1 MPIRWAVATGNW
13 SNTATWNSGATLGIP
28 TGSDDAFAGGF
39 TVTLD
44 QDINVISLNTI
55 ASGSAPAGGSFS
67 VTGSRNIVTSTMR
80 AGSANCLNITGTS
93 TLVNIT
99 GSISGSDTTNN
110 IYTLNITSTSSS
122 INVSGSIAGGPR
134 PGSNVINLLGISNTV
149 NVNGSVRAGAGL
161 ASNAYGILAGGTF
174 NTVNITG
181 SISGGSAGN
190 NTWAVVISGIG
201 TSLNVSG
208 SVNGGTGGNSSGIV
222 LDGTATGVT
231 NIRVIGDISGSVG
244 GVGLTLNRGSSSPYI
259 ASIVGTIAAF
269 NFAGI
274 VTSGGTL
281 SVLNITGSVIASSII
296 SQPGI
301 EMSTTANLTLNIS
314 GSVVGSAQSGINTTG
329 NFNTINVNG
338 TVTAGFNTSGI
349 SSTANSTIIVSGS
362 AIAATAG
369 SVGSSPAI
377 SNTGTGQVIVGTAV
391 ASTINPAINNT
402 GATPVIYEAMTI
414 ATNGRLPIVGAAL
427 LRQGNNNFIS
437 CSLDTTG
444 YKTLIN
450 VNNISNGLPAASD
463 VRRGTS
469 YNFGDTTGS
478 MAVPSASYVD
488 SGVAVGNTSGTGVYT
503 TASLLSTV
511 WNTNVSALTAS
522 NSVGERLRN
531 ISTVSSTGDQ
541 LVALL

>member
-1 MPIRWAVATGNW
+1 MPNRWAVATGNW
-13 SNTATWNSGATLGIP
+13 SSTGTWNNGAVLGIP

-80 AGSANCLNITGTS
+80 AGSANCLNISGTS
-93 TLVNIT
+93 IVANIT
-99 GSISGSDTTNN
+99 GT
-110 IYTLNITSTSSS
+110 
-122 INVSGSIAGGPR
+122 VSGSVTNNTNCISITG
-134 PGSNVINLLGISNTV
+134 LSNTI
-149 NVNGSVRAGAGL
+149 NINGSVRAGGGVG
-161 ASNAYGILAGGTF
+161 SNAYGVLAGGTL

-338 TVTAGFNTSGI
+338 NVFAGFNTSGI

-391 ASTINPAINNT
+391 ASTINPAVNNT
-402 GATPVIYEAMTI
+402 GATPVIYQAMTI
-414 ATNGRLPIVGAAL
+414 ATNGRLPIVGAAR
-427 LRQGNNNFIS
+427 LRQGNNNFFS

-463 VRRGTS
+463 VRRGTT
-469 YNFGDTTGS
+469 YNFGDGVGT

-488 SGVAVGNTSGTGVYT
+488 TGVAVSNTSGTGVYT

-511 WNTNVSALTAS
+511 WNTNVAALTGS